1 MRPSIRSTAIK
12 PSSRNQE
19 YLFHGTLVGHTGALV
34 CIAATEDGKLAASG
48 GTDGTR
54 VWSLEKD
61 SPLERPSSSGSRGA
75 TTYLLWVRREE
86 EPAEILIFGT
96 QLGLLVCWKQASPSA
111 FEERNTRP
119 LTGDAEVTGLD
130 FDPATNRLLA
140 CNRNSVV
147 ACFTIERGTLALQP
161 VFSVAMTNVLPKA
174 IAFGE
179 YINNEKEVLVFGM
192 YDGRIYSLRGT
203 TGEVLRSRE
212 TGGLIG
218 NASVNVRKGIYCL
231 DDPFQGVALYRLD
244 DDRRAKTFE
253 VTRKR
258 NSARAR
264 QVCFANDAGFVVSG
278 SDHGKIYVFDRWSDN
293 KIVDELNVGNADWV
307 QTITS
312 TDVNNVSTIL
322 GARSRE
328 QDGAND
334 ILVWKKAK
342 TKKRING
349 TAIWGQLVSILHVV
363 LVLGALLFLY
373 QNLSLRT

>member
-1 MRPSIRSTAIK
+1 MRPSIHSTAIK
-12 PSSRNQE
+12 PNSKHQE
-19 YLFHGTLVGHTGALV
+19 YLFHGTLVGHTRALV

-54 VWSLEKD
+54 VWNLEKD

-111 FEERNTRP
+111 FEERNTQP

-179 YINNEKEVLVFGM
+179 YVNNEKEVLVFGM
-192 YDGRIYSLRGT
+192 YDGR
-203 TGEVLRSRE
+203 
-212 TGGLIG
+212 IG

-258 NSARAR
+258 NSACAR

>member
-48 GTDGTR
+48 GKAYLVLSTITIVADLLWRQAQTA
-54 VWSLEKD
+54 
-61 SPLERPSSSGSRGA
+61 PSGSRGA

-307 QTITS
+307 QTIT
-312 TDVNNVSTIL
+312 V
-322 GARSRE
+322 G
-328 QDGAND
+328 
-334 ILVWKKAK
+334 
-342 TKKRING
+342 RI
-349 TAIWGQLVSILHVV
+349 
-363 LVLGALLFLY
+363 
-373 QNLSLRT
+373 LSLFPISDHNTSPRM